1 MALLT
6 AKEILKVKLTGNY
19 EKDRAFLI
27 SESEKMMAEGNREGA
42 NAAAELVFEIMP
54 DSEKKK
60 IENYVYINGKRL
72 DTYYNELRA
81 LIKENKKEFN
91 KK

>member
-27 SESEKMMAEGNREGA
+27 SESEKMPVCQQQQMQSNR
-42 NAAAELVFEIMP
+42 
-54 DSEKKK
+54 
-60 IENYVYINGKRL
+60 
-72 DTYYNELRA
+72 
-81 LIKENKKEFN
+81 
-91 KK
+91 